1 MKIDFANSLRMFLSK
16 KLCQQLNVAN
26 FLWLGFCIFTVSK
39 KRKRNETYLVLI
51 NLGWLDQVVYG
62 FGFHVNLKDN
72 NKIIIMVIIHKFLI
86 FDIFRPLPLP
96 LLHLYLQTCC
106 IFWPT
111 FGCFP
116 LHMFLLPKWLKW
128 AFFEYIPKFRLTQKC
143 RSRLDCVSTNFLGC

>member
-39 KRKRNETYLVLI
+39 KRKRKKLFDQRGSKRNETYLVLI

-111 FGCFP
+111 FGCFA
-116 LHMFLLPKWLKW
+116 LQMLVKIC
-128 AFFEYIPKFRLTQKC
+128 FFTFFTLIACFNCQNDKN
-143 RSRLDCVSTNFLGC
+143 D